1 MMSII
6 TTTAI
11 WLLTWKYVTVPFPT
25 MLWGWI
31 VIQIIYITGLFFAVN
46 YWYMKGETDE
56 TEAQN
61 IGFTADD

>member
-31 VIQIIYITGLFFAVN
+31 VIQIIYATGVYLFVSHLYGGN
-46 YWYMKGETDE
+46 HEKMD
-56 TEAQN
+56 
-61 IGFTADD
+61 